1 MIHEGKCKMGRA
13 NVHTAGQQDI
23 TKDGLLIHPAQP
35 LGVLHVDF
43 SIQGKTCLTLL
54 MVLR

>member
-1 MIHEGKCKMGRA
+1 MARA